1 MNDSASSR
9 FLSPDSAVNIHHT
22 RTRSFKS
29 RSRTRDIE
37 DPDCCDRPRRNSMPS
52 RARHQILSSS
62 FNDLFDNTENEQPQS
77 LRRVRSFKTT
87 SRGVVNRGDSYKKKS
102 SNEILASGGTVRD
115 ESSELQSLDNHSN
128 SPTPRISTSTSSD
141 DAPKCYQVVVLGSD
155 GVGKTALT
163 DQFMTS
169 EYIGPTDTGSID
181 LEEDKMITVLLDG
194 EESTL
199 VFCDRPEEV
208 DLDETQVDAFLVVYS
223 TNDRRTFDA
232 AGDLLLQLRHEIA
245 TDRAIIL
252 VANKIDLARKRQVS
266 ADEARAIAVKLDCK
280 YAETSAAL
288 NHHVDELLV
297 GILKQIRLKLSQ
309 DSFGG
314 EENKKGKERKGS
326 FKAAKGLL
334 HKLFRKSSKK
344 DRSCDNLHQL

>member
-1 MNDSASSR
+1 MNDSPSSR
-9 FLSPDSAVNIHHT
+9 FLSPDSAVGIHHT
-22 RTRSFKS
+22 RARSFKS

-37 DPDCCDRPRRNSMPS
+37 DSDYCERPRRNSMPS

-102 SNEILASGGTVRD
+102 SKDVLASGVTIRD
-115 ESSELQSLDNHSN
+115 ENPELQNLDNHSN
-128 SPTPRISTSTSSD
+128 RSTPKISTSTCSD
-141 DAPKCYQVVVLGSD
+141 DIPKYYQVVVLGSD

-223 TNDRRTFDA
+223 TNDRRTFEA
-232 AGDLLLQLRHEIA
+232 ASDLLYQLRHEVA

-266 ADEARAIAVKLDCK
+266 ADEARSIAVKLDCK

-297 GILKQIRLKLSQ
+297 GILKQIRLKLSH
-309 DSFGG
+309 DSLG
-314 EENKKGKERKGS
+314 EEETKKGKERKGS

-334 HKLFRKSSKK
+334 HKLFRKSSRKE
-344 DRSCDNLHQL
+344 RSCDNLHQL